1 MQITKHWSNNE
12 KPEMTLDR
20 LQLIATAV
28 APHHHKARWLSFWN
42 SGIHTREAL
51 HFPAKGFKTKELES
65 WLNKASFW
73 AWVRYYCPLLIH
85 LAFCLESSH
94 FFYALSL

>member
-1 MQITKHWSNNE
+1 MS
-12 KPEMTLDR
+12 LDR

-42 SGIHTREAL
+42 LGAHTREAL
-51 HFPAKGFKTKELES
+51 HFPAKGFKTEELES

-73 AWVRYYCPLLIH
+73 AGVRYYCLSPIQ
-85 LAFCLESSH
+85 LAFCISTL
-94 FFYALSL
+94 Y